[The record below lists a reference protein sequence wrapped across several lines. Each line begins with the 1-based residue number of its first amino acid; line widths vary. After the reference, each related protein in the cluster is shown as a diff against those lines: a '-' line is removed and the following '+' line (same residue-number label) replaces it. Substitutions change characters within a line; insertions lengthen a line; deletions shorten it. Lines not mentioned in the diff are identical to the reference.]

1 MAVRKRKNNWY
12 IDFRTHRKRYRKKSP
27 DNTKAGAEA
36 FEALVRRRLANG
48 EDPFGVEEDDEPVMT
63 FADFA
68 VKFVETYAKNN
79 NKPSEIRQ
87 KQLIMKASLIPFFGW
102 YELDKINP
110 MLVEDFKAKRKQDGL
125 AAKTINNHLAVL
137 RKCLNIAQEW
147 TGLEKIPKIK
157 PLKVPPYKFDFLSEE
172 ESERLVNSFEDE
184 LWCDLIFTALKTGLR
199 FGELIALDWEDVNL
213 ESRTLCVRRS
223 LVNGFMESP
232 KNNKARYVPMTYGL
246 CDVLS
251 RRKKKKGFVFCDYNG
266 EPLRHERARR
276 VLHRQCK
283 AIGLRKV
290 GWHMLRHTFASH
302 LACKGVSLKTIQEL
316 LGHSD
321 MKMTMRYAHLMPAT
335 LREAINVLDK
345 PRDLQYFGH
354 SVVTSYEMREKI
366 PVQIKHHQGII

>member
-1 MAVRKRKNNWY
+1 MAVRKRKDSWY

-27 DNTKAGAEA
+27 DNTKAGAEG
-36 FEALVRRRLANG
+36 FEALVRRRLTNG
-48 EDPFGVEEDDEPVMT
+48 EDPFGSQADDDPVMA

-68 VKFVETYAKNN
+68 VRFIETYAKTN

-87 KQLIMKASLIPFFGW
+87 KQLIMQASLIPFFGK
-102 YELDKINP
+102 YKLDKISS
-110 MLVEDFKAKRKQDGL
+110 MLVEDFKAKRKQGGL
-125 AAKTINNHLAVL
+125 AAKTINNHLAIL

-157 PLKVPPYKFDFLSEE
+157 PLKVPPYKFDFLSEDESETLVHSFE
-172 ESERLVNSFEDE
+172 ES
-184 LWCDLIFTALKTGLR
+184 LWRDLTFTALKTGLR
-199 FGELIALDWEDVNL
+199 FGELIALNWEDINL
-213 ESRTLCVRRS
+213 ESRTICVRHS
-223 LVNGFMESP
+223 LVNGLMESP
-232 KNNKARYVPMTYGL
+232 KNNKARYLPMTYGL

-251 RRKKKKGFVFCDYNG
+251 QRKQKKGFIFCDDNG
-266 EPLRHERARR
+266 EPLKHERARR

-283 AIGLRKV
+283 LIGLRKV

-321 MKMTMRYAHLMPAT
+321 MKMTMRYAHLLPAT

-345 PRDLQYFGH
+345 PRDLEYFGH
-354 SVVTSYEMREKI
+354 SVVTNYETRKKI
-366 PVQIKHHQGII
+366 PAQIKHHQGII